1 MCLRKIIDADKH
13 MILAWR
19 NDDRVRQHM
28 YTTHIIG
35 EAEHD
40 AWFAR
45 ALAFQDQKHFIF
57 QYNERPVGIA
67 SFSEINQH
75 EQTAFWG
82 FYLGETDVPKGAGSV
97 MKFLAF
103 DYAFGGL
110 GLFKLSSEVLATNP
124 GVVKLHKRFGFRE
137 EGIFRAHRLREE
149 GRVDVY
155 RLALFKD
162 DWASRRGKISTL
174 LFGAETGD

>member
-1 MCLRKIIDADKH
+1 MRLREIIDADKH
-13 MILAWR
+13 MVLAWR
-19 NDDRVRQHM
+19 NTERVRRHM
-28 YTTHIIG
+28 YTTHIISA
-35 EAEHD
+35 AEHD
-40 AWFAR
+40 AWFAK
-45 ALAFQDQKHFIF
+45 ALTCQEQKHFIF
-57 QYNERPVGIA
+57 LYNDRPVGVA
-67 SFSEINQH
+67 SFSEINQQ

-82 FYLGETDVPKGAGSV
+82 FYLGEIDVLKGAGSV

-124 GVVKLHKRFGFRE
+124 SVVKLHKRFGFKE

-162 DWASRRGKISTL
+162 DWASRREKLSTL
-174 LFGAETGD
+174 LFGTKTDD